1 MMTPDRRAKL
11 VELAE
16 AMHLVWRFQCEHQ
29 DGIASG
35 NCPPHILERSDKAL
49 TAAAERL
56 DKAWNA
62 LQRDDYESTPMMTIE
77 Q

>member
-1 MMTPDRRAKL
+1 MMTPDRRARM

-16 AMHLVWRFQCEHQ
+16 AMAEVRAFARDYSEAAY
-29 DGIASG
+29 DIS
-35 NCPPHILERSDKAL
+35 CPPHLRRLGEDSLD
-49 TAAAERL
+49 AAAERL
-56 DKAWNA
+56 DAAWKA